1 MAAIDNKGK
10 LMPEE
15 LTKWVRSQC
24 LHLEKDPMSGKERLF
39 FDNSG
44 GSLRLKPVSEAFQKV
59 DDLPNCGGHGG
70 VTSDYLDTLRG
81 HTSN

>member
-1 MAAIDNKGK
+1 MTAIDNKGQ

-24 LHLEKDPMSGKERLF
+24 LYLEKDPMSGQERLF

-44 GSLRLKPVSEAFQKV
+44 GSLRLKPVSE
-59 DDLPNCGGHGG
+59 GISEG
-70 VTSDYLDTLRG
+70 R
-81 HTSN
+81 